1 VPGDGFGVRGEPG
14 YALWVSL
21 AALDPG
27 TTLIVVFLVTIPIAA
42 FMFATGAGKA
52 LKEIGKGPLAIDRDE
67 PAASPAPVS
76 KAVREAEIR
85 QMLEARAYRSE
96 ERGGD
101 PVDVEGELRELLAAD
116 AGPRLGLDRGLR
128 EEVRGL
134 VIARNERRLRAG
146 KEPLDV
152 ETEIDRQL
160 AELED
165 LGH

>member
-1 VPGDGFGVRGEPG
+1 M
-14 YALWVSL
+14 AL

-27 TTLIVVFLVTIPIAA
+27 TTLILVFLVTIPIAA

-67 PAASPAPVS
+67 SHASPTPVS

-85 QMLEARAYRSE
+85 QMLEARAYRAA
-96 ERGGD
+96 ERGGE
-101 PVDVEGELRELLAAD
+101 PVDVDRELRELLAAD
-116 AGPRLGLDRGLR
+116 LGPGLGQDQGLR

-134 VIARNERRLRAG
+134 VIARNDRRLRAG

-152 ETEIDRQL
+152 ETETDRQL

-165 LGH
+165 LGQ